1 MIIIALF
8 QAGAINTR
16 GHLQT
21 QPSCPGLSPAPAG
34 GARRHGWVRS
44 YPGAQPAL
52 EGGAQPHGEGGIRAG
67 SFPAAPLQGDAS
79 GEDKGNI
86 LRGCNV
92 NRAGAE
98 PLFMESLSCQGICQG
113 PDLRSYLDK
122 GAGEGG
128 AELAS
133 KSQDTL
139 RCRAPGADKEVA
151 EGLGPNPQPRAGQ
164 VMGAE
169 RGGSRGAGGCRDPR

>member
-52 EGGAQPHGEGGIRAG
+52 GEGGKTPWG
-67 SFPAAPLQGDAS
+67 GGHQGR
-79 GEDKGNI
+79 I
-86 LRGCNV
+86 L
-92 NRAGAE
+92 
-98 PLFMESLSCQGICQG
+98 P
-113 PDLRSYLDK
+113 
-122 GAGEGG
+122 GG
-128 AELAS
+128 A
-133 KSQDTL
+133 
-139 RCRAPGADKEVA
+139 P
-151 EGLGPNPQPRAGQ
+151 AG
-164 VMGAE
+164 
-169 RGGSRGAGGCRDPR
+169 RR